1 MERLRGRF
9 ILGKDQFVEE
19 IEQYIDKQQAIRE
32 VPKVERFVA
41 RKKLTE
47 IFNQWK
53 LYQARESKIYS
64 AHVEHGYTQKE
75 IANYLGVHYSTVSRV
90 LKRFIEKN
98 TRKD

>member
-64 AHVEHGYTQKE
+64 AHVEYGYTQAE
-75 IANYLGVHYSTVSRV
+75 IVTYLGIHYLTVGKAIR
-90 LKRFIEKN
+90 RFIGK
-98 TRKD
+98 T

>member
-64 AHVEHGYTQKE
+64 AHVEYSYTQAE
-75 IANYLGVHYSTVSRV
+75 IVTYLGIHYLTVSKAIR
-90 LKRFIEKN
+90 RFIGK
-98 TRKD
+98 T